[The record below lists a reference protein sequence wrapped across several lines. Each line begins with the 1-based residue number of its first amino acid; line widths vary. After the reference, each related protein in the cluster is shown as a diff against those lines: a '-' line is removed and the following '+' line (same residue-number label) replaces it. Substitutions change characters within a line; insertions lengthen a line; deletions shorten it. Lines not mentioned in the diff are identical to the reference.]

1 MTKMPKKIKAAGT
14 EIDRNP
20 NQVPIEAAKHL
31 KRDIFP
37 PLTDKEIQYRNS
49 KALLFGITSAISGQG
64 TPTTWFL
71 SKEDEI
77 EARVSFASLLR
88 SENPLPK
95 EFQLK
100 LADLFD
106 PTNEAHADARR
117 LNFSFRTKGRGK
129 GGFVRTEEADR
140 LIALLVR
147 EACSHHTDLSSAI
160 VEVASIANVGIP
172 HITKMYN
179 AAVKRD
185 PSLNLK

>member
-14 EIDRNP
+14 EIDRKP

-31 KRDIFP
+31 KRDVSP
-37 PLTDKEIQYRNS
+37 PLTDKEIQYRTS
-49 KALLFGITSAISGQG
+49 KALLFGITSAIS
-64 TPTTWFL
+64 
-71 SKEDEI
+71 
-77 EARVSFASLLR
+77 SLLR

-106 PTNEAHADARR
+106 PINEAHADARR
-117 LNFSFRTKGRGK
+117 LDFSFRTKGKGK

-179 AAVKRD
+179 AAIKKD
-185 PSLNLK
+185 PKLKPEMTDFRIVTHPNKCDQ